1 MIAVL
6 KDIKWTINY
15 MISIIM
21 YAIIVILILIGII
34 LAAYFI
40 DFKIRDSRIEAPL
53 YNAYVI
59 VSGSMEPIIKIK
71 DAVLVRR
78 CEEKDIKVGDVVT
91 YRSMDEAFY
100 GILIT
105 HRVVNIIE
113 ENGEKIYITKG
124 DNNETIDRSPI
135 KFNQIQGKVAMRIPK
150 IGYLKYFLTENYGWI
165 MIVVIPSIVIIVL
178 DVLKIFKKGKNDNNQ
193 NNGNNDNNMKKHNNY
208 KNNNFSEKQ
217 VNYYE

>member
-1 MIAVL
+1 MVGVL
-6 KDIKWTINY
+6 KDIKWLMNY

-21 YAIIVILILIGII
+21 YAIIVILVLVGII

-40 DFKIRDSRIEAPL
+40 DFKIRDSRIETPL

-78 CEEKDIKVGDVVT
+78 CEEEDIKIGDVVT
-91 YRSMDEAFY
+91 YRSMDPAFY

-105 HRVVNIIE
+105 HRVVNISV
-113 ENGEKIYITKG
+113 ENGEKVFITKG
-124 DNNETIDRSPI
+124 DSNETVDRSPV
-135 KFNQIQGKVAMRIPK
+135 KFSQIQGKVAMRIPK

-165 MIVVIPSIVIIVL
+165 MVVVIPSIGIIL
-178 DVLKIFKKGKNDNNQ
+178 FDIMKLFKKTGKN
-193 NNGNNDNNMKKHNNY
+193 NDSSSKTRKKTG
-208 KNNNFSEKQ
+208 EL
-217 VNYYE
+217 YE